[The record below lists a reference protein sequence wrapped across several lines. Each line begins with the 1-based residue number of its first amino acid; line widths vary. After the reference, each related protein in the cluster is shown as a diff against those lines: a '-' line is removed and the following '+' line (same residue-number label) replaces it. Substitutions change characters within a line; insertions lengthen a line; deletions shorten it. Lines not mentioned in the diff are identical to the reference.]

1 MTIRSELARLGSGDV
16 GLSVILAIQ
25 ISIVFIVAP
34 LAATAM
40 VTAQLAE
47 MLRFGLAATMILI
60 VAPNRIMRAAIAFAF
75 VATLVASLHWQF
87 GGTAD
92 AIVLG
97 KYIVT
102 ILFDAVVAAVVAY
115 ATFAPG
121 KVTIH
126 RILGA
131 VILYLYVALIFAGI
145 YRVFAVILHPAFRG
159 LPSGQR
165 GQFSE
170 LLYYSLSALTTA
182 GSGDIVAQH
191 PLIRSLASLEAVI
204 GQLYPATLLA
214 RLVTLHASD
223 QPVISDASPD
233 TD

>member
-1 MTIRSELARLGSGDV
+1 MTVRSEMARLGSGDV

-34 LAATAM
+34 LAATDS
-40 VTAQLAE
+40 VTVQLAE

-60 VAPNRIMRAAIAFAF
+60 VAHNRWVRAAVAVAFI
-75 VATLVASLHWQF
+75 ATLAATLHWQF

-97 KYIVT
+97 KIIVT
-102 ILFDAVVAAVVAY
+102 IFFDAVVAAVVAF

-121 KVTIH
+121 RVTIH

-131 VILYLYVALIFAGI
+131 VILYLYVALIFAGF
-145 YRVFAVILHPAFRG
+145 YRLMAVMLHPSFKG
-159 LPSGQR
+159 LPTGQR

-182 GSGDIVAQH
+182 GCIGTVIRISCLVINLSRLPVA
-191 PLIRSLASLEAVI
+191 PSRAATPAV
-204 GQLYPATLLA
+204 PA
-214 RLVTLHASD
+214 
-223 QPVISDASPD
+223 ASPD
-233 TD
+233 TIGR